1 MTITLDG
8 RTFPVKANMRAWRS
22 FEQATGHKVA
32 NIDSEDV
39 TLMPELLYYFV
50 QEGCKKQGMSFDME
64 VDDFL
69 GLIDVQDLTAV
80 VEVIEASMTPQ
91 KKTEKTETTHHLN
104 GTK

>member
-1 MTITLDG
+1 
-8 RTFPVKANMRAWRS
+8 MRAWRS

-50 QEGCKKQGMSFDME
+50 QEGCKKQGMTFDME

-80 VEVIEASMTPQ
+80 VEVIESSMTPQ
-91 KKTEKTETTHHLN
+91 KKTENQETTHHLN

>member
-1 MTITLDG
+1 MT
-8 RTFPVKANMRAWRS
+8 
-22 FEQATGHKVA
+22 
-32 NIDSEDV
+32 
-39 TLMPELLYYFV
+39 
-50 QEGCKKQGMSFDME
+50 FDME

-91 KKTEKTETTHHLN
+91 KKTENKETTHHLN

>member
-1 MTITLDG
+1 MT
-8 RTFPVKANMRAWRS
+8 
-22 FEQATGHKVA
+22 
-32 NIDSEDV
+32 
-39 TLMPELLYYFV
+39 
-50 QEGCKKQGMSFDME
+50 FDME

-91 KKTEKTETTHHLN
+91 KNGEQETTHHLN